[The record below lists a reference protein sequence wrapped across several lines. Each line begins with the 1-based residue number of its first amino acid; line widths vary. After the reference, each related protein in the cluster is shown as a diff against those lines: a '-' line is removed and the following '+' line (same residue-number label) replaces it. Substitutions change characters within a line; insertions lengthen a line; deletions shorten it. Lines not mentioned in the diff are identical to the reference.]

1 MVRDDGT
8 AAVASLH
15 GISQFDDIWEG
26 DAASQFRSTL
36 NRLIEAL
43 DKLVASYATAGTAVR
58 VYAEQLASAK
68 GLADNAAFKADE
80 ALQDREWAIN
90 AIADAKQAKA
100 GAAADLDAA
109 GEDLARAQREDLAL
123 VAAGTQFAGVAA
135 PVVEAQSRQS
145 TAQIDLA
152 SARTTLSRAESAQE
166 DADTRVAGAKSL
178 ADQAQELLEGA
189 GRTLKEALR
198 AATEEG
204 VRNKGLLEQAW
215 DATGGKIVTATADA
229 AHWLSDVE
237 NLKKL
242 SSVLGTIGKWLGYF
256 QLILF
261 WVPILGPA
269 LAIASLAVAGMKFAI
284 DGYLFAKGELSWQE
298 FAMSGA
304 GLVLAGVGAK
314 GAVTSLKGAMS
325 VKAVAGSST
334 TVSTQV
340 GDDMVTTV
348 TREAGAGVGA
358 RFSGEGVSFFTTRVA
373 GGSTLTTVATGP
385 AGTRVLHSAGPRF
398 VGTSSD
404 VVFEPMQ
411 LARAGLKEVALND
424 AQDFVGGRMLG
435 EDPNYLIDDLLK
447 TPFTPPGIAQK
458 NLLEAAK

>member
-1 MVRDDGT
+1 M
-8 AAVASLH
+8 
-15 GISQFDDIWEG
+15 
-26 DAASQFRSTL
+26 
-36 NRLIEAL
+36 
-43 DKLVASYATAGTAVR
+43 
-58 VYAEQLASAK
+58 
-68 GLADNAAFKADE
+68 
-80 ALQDREWAIN
+80 
-90 AIADAKQAKA
+90 
-100 GAAADLDAA
+100 
-109 GEDLARAQREDLAL
+109 
-123 VAAGTQFAGVAA
+123 
-135 PVVEAQSRQS
+135 
-145 TAQIDLA
+145 
-152 SARTTLSRAESAQE
+152 
-166 DADTRVAGAKSL
+166 
-178 ADQAQELLEGA
+178 
-189 GRTLKEALR
+189 
-198 AATEEG
+198 
-204 VRNKGLLEQAW
+204 
-215 DATGGKIVTATADA
+215 
-229 AHWLSDVE
+229 E

-398 VGTSSD
+398 VGTSLD
-404 VVFEPMQ
+404 VAFEPMQ

-435 EDPNYLIDDLLK
+435 GDPNYLIDDLLK